1 MSDHLPSELIYH
13 AIRFPVLRP
22 SSDDA
27 PTSASGLPVC
37 GQYDGNN
44 LRLIVRT
51 GLAPAQA
58 WATFFHEVAHHALE
72 KAGDAHQENAE
83 GLCDWFGWLMVDL
96 LAQNPALQRR
106 VLEDMAPVW
115 VPE

>member
-1 MSDHLPSELIYH
+1 MPDHLPSELIYG

-22 SSDDA
+22 TADDA
-27 PTSASGLPVC
+27 PTGPGGPVC

-58 WATFFHEVAHHALE
+58 WATFFHEVAHHSLE
-72 KAGDAHQENAE
+72 KAGDARQENAE
-83 GLCDWFGWLMVDL
+83 GLCDWFGWAVVDL
-96 LAQNPALQRR
+96 LAQNPELQHQ
-106 VLEDMAPVW
+106 LLKDMAGGI
-115 VPE
+115 